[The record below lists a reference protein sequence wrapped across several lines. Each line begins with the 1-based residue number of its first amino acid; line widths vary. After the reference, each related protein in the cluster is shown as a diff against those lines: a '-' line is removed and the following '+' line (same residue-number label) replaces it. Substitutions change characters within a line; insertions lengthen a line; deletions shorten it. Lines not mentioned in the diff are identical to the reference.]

1 MKITSVNRLNNS
13 LKIFNNKTKT
23 NNTLKKASD
32 NKAIIQFVAMP
43 LVAYV
48 LRNENDAKKSI
59 LNDALNNRYILPRE

>member
-1 MKITSVNRLNNS
+1 MKIARVNRLNNS

-23 NNTLKKASD
+23 VNTLKKASN
-32 NKAIIQFVAMP
+32 NKTIIPFIAVP

-59 LNDALNNRYILPRE
+59 LNDAIK